1 MEHDN
6 SFTWQDIKAIVHI
19 ADEELELH
27 SKKDLV
33 KMGEEGYY
41 TLILQQYESLKKE
54 GLI

>member
-1 MEHDN
+1 M
-6 SFTWQDIKAIVHI
+6 TWRDIKAIVHM

-27 SKKDLV
+27 AKKELV

-41 TLILQQYESLKKE
+41 TLILQQYESLKTA